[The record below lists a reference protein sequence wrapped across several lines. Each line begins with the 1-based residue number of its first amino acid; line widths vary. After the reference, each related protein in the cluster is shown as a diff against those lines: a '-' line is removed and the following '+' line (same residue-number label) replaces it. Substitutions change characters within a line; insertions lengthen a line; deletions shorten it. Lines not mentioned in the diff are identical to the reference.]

1 MTTHYTKTDLENFI
15 FARAARVHATVDGVR
30 GELVSPAGDACLQVL
45 ICVYNAFFTADN
57 RQFLQEE
64 PAPEPAFWRVFAAA
78 YHPPPLARACGVP
91 FFRQDFEAGLFWAAA
106 GGVSGSQKTARRVD
120 RAAERKTFNFPDI
133 QGVF

>member
-45 ICVYNAFFTADN
+45 ICVYNAFFAADN

-64 PAPEPAFWRVFAAA
+64 SAPEPRF
-78 YHPPPLARACGVP
+78 LAGVC
-91 FFRQDFEAGLFWAAA
+91 
-106 GGVSGSQKTARRVD
+106 GGVSS
-120 RAAERKTFNFPDI
+120 AAVGACV
-133 QGVF
+133 QGAVFWAGF

>member
-64 PAPEPAFWRVFAAA
+64 SAPEPAFWRVFAAA

-91 FFRQDFEAGLFWAAA
+91 FFRQDFEAELFWAAA
-106 GGVSGSQKTARRVD
+106 GGISGSQKTARRVD